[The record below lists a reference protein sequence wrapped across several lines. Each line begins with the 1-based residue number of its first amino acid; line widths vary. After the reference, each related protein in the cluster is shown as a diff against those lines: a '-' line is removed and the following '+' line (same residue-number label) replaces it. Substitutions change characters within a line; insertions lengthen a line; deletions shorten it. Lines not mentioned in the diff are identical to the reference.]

1 MLVARAKDAI
11 IPAIGLG
18 TWDPRGATARQMVQA
33 ALEAGYRHIDTAQ
46 AYGNETEVGE
56 AIRASRV
63 PREEIFLTTKVWW
76 DRLRGGELQR
86 SVEESLQ
93 RLGMPRADLVLI
105 HWPNDTVPLNES
117 MAALCDVKSRG
128 LTRHIG
134 VSNFPV
140 KLLDAAVAHADE
152 PIVCNQVEY
161 HPFID
166 QSKLL
171 AACDRHGIVLTAY
184 SPLARGR
191 VFRDPVLREIAA
203 AHGKS
208 PGQVA
213 IRWLVQQPNVAAI
226 PRSSNPANA
235 AANIDVLDFALS
247 REEMTRIAKLAEPAG
262 RVVQPAWAPAWD

>member
-1 MLVARAKDAI
+1 MLVASAKDAH
-11 IPAIGLG
+11 IPAIGFG
-18 TWDPRGATARQMVQA
+18 TWELRGDTARHMVRA
-33 ALEAGYRHIDTAQ
+33 AIEAGYRHIDTAQ
-46 AYGNETEVGE
+46 AYGNEAEVGE
-56 AIRASRV
+56 AVRASRV

-76 DRLRGGELQR
+76 DRLRDGELQR

-93 RLGMPRADLVLI
+93 RLDVRYADLVLI
-105 HWPNDTVPLNES
+105 HWPNEKIPLGES
-117 MAALCDVKSRG
+117 IAALCDVKARG
-128 LTRHIG
+128 LARHIG
-134 VSNFPV
+134 VSNFTV
-140 KLLDAAVAHADE
+140 KLLDAAVAHSDE

-161 HPFID
+161 HPFVD

-171 AACDRHGIVLTAY
+171 AACSRHGIVLTAY

-213 IRWLVQQPNVAAI
+213 LRWLVQQPNVAAI

-247 REEMTRIAKLAEPAG
+247 REEMARIAELAEPAG